1 MTGRIIRIISNLYTV
16 STNTKTYECR
26 ARGIFRKE
34 DISPLVGDIV
44 EFNESDLVITKI
56 MPRKNELTRPKV
68 ANIDKCII
76 VSSVKN
82 PDFSSFL
89 LDKMLVNIIL
99 NNIEPV
105 IVLSKYDLLD
115 DEEKSSINKIKDY
128 YNKIGIKTLINDDIS
143 TIKKYIS
150 SCTIALTGQTG
161 AGKSTL
167 INKMD
172 ESLNLKTDDIS
183 YALNRGKHT
192 TRHVELFKV
201 DDFYI
206 MDTPGFSALDITVP
220 NISVRFA
227 FTEFPNDECKF
238 NDCKHLNE
246 KGCRVKELVENGS
259 ILESRYENYRKMVSE

>member
-16 STNTKTYECR
+16 STNDQIYECR
-26 ARGIFRKE
+26 ARGLFRKK
-34 DISPLVGDIV
+34 DITPLVGDIV
-44 EFNESDLVITKI
+44 EFSESDLYITDI
-56 MPRKNELTRPKV
+56 TPRKNELSRPKV

-105 IVLSKYDLLD
+105 IVFTKYDLLD
-115 DEEKSSINKIKDY
+115 DNEKLNINTIKDY
-128 YNKIGIKTLINDDIS
+128 YNKIGIKTFINDEIP

-150 SCTIALTGQTG
+150 GSILALTGQTG

-172 ESLNLKTDDIS
+172 ASLNLKTDDIS
-183 YALNRGKHT
+183 IALNRGKHT
-192 TRHVELFKV
+192 TRLVELYAL

-206 MDTPGFSALDITVP
+206 MDTPGFSALDINTP
-220 NISVRFA
+220 KSEVRFA
-227 FTEFPNDECKF
+227 FSEFPNDECKF
-238 NDCKHLNE
+238 NDCKHLHE
-246 KGCRVKELVENGS
+246 TGCRVKELVEEKI
-259 ILESRYENYRKMVSE
+259 ILESRYENYRKMVEE

>member
-16 STNTKTYECR
+16 SRGEEIYECR

-34 DISPLVGDIV
+34 DIIPLVGDII
-44 EFNESDLVITKI
+44 EFDENDLIITKI
-56 MPRKNELTRPKV
+56 NPRKNELSRPKV

-105 IVLSKYDLLD
+105 VVFSKYDLLND
-115 DEEKSSINKIKDY
+115 DEKSSIDAILDY

-143 TIKKYIS
+143 SIKEYIS
-150 SCTIALTGQTG
+150 GCTIALTGQTG

-172 ESLNLKTDDIS
+172 ASLNLKTDDIS

-192 TRHVELFKV
+192 TRHVELFNV
-201 DDFYI
+201 SDFYI
-206 MDTPGFSALDITVP
+206 MDTPGFSALDISVP
-220 NISVRFA
+220 KISVRFA
-227 FTEFPNDECKF
+227 FPEFPNDECKF
-238 NDCKHLNE
+238 NDCKHLGE
-246 KGCRVKELVENGS
+246 KGCRVKEMVSEGT

>member
-16 STNTKTYECR
+16 STNDNTYECR
-26 ARGIFRKE
+26 ARGVFRDK
-34 DISPLVGDIV
+34 DITPLVGDIV
-44 EFNESDLVITKI
+44 EFNESDLLITKV
-56 MPRKNELTRPKV
+56 MARKNELSRPKV

-76 VSSVKN
+76 VSSLKN
-82 PDFSSFL
+82 PEFSSFL

-105 IVLSKYDLLD
+105 IVFSKYDLLD
-115 DEEKSSINKIKDY
+115 DDEKKSIKLVQDY
-128 YNKIGIKTLINDDIS
+128 YNKIGIKTLINDDIVA
-143 TIKKYIS
+143 IKKYIKDN
-150 SCTIALTGQTG
+150 TLALTGQTG

-172 ESLNLKTDDIS
+172 VTLNLKTDDIS

-206 MDTPGFSALDITVP
+206 MDTPGFSALDINVSK
-220 NISVRFA
+220 ISIRFA
-227 FTEFPNDECKF
+227 FPEFPNDECKF
-238 NDCKHLNE
+238 NDCRHVGE
-246 KGCRVKELVENGS
+246 KECRVKELVEEGV
-259 ILESRYENYRKMVSE
+259 ILRSRYENYRKMVEE

>member
-99 NNIEPV
+99 NNIEP
-105 IVLSKYDLLD
+105 
-115 DEEKSSINKIKDY
+115 
-128 YNKIGIKTLINDDIS
+128 LINDDIS

-150 SCTIALTGQTG
+150 GCTIALTGQTG

-206 MDTPGFSALDITVP
+206 MDTPGFSALDINVP
-220 NISVRFA
+220 KISVRFA
-227 FTEFPNDECKF
+227 FPEFPNDECKF

>member
-16 STNTKTYECR
+16 ASGVNTYECR

-34 DISPLVGDIV
+34 NLTPLVGDIV
-44 EFNESDLVITKI
+44 EFSDGDSLITDIKS
-56 MPRKNELTRPKV
+56 RKNELSRPKV

-76 VSSVKN
+76 VSSLKN

-105 IVLSKYDLLD
+105 IVFTKYDLLG
-115 DEEKSSINKIKDY
+115 ESELESIKVIQDY
-128 YNKIGIKTLINDDIS
+128 YNKIGIKAFINNDIQA
-143 TIKKYIS
+143 IKKELS
-150 SCTIALTGQTG
+150 GSTIALTGQTG

-172 ESLNLKTDDIS
+172 ATLNLKTDDIS
-183 YALNRGKHT
+183 IALNRGKHT

-206 MDTPGFSALDITVP
+206 MDTPGFSALDI
-220 NISVRFA
+220 NIPKSEVRFA
-227 FTEFPNDECKF
+227 FPEFPNEECKF
-238 NDCKHLNE
+238 NDCKHFHE
-246 KGCRVKELVENGS
+246 AGCRVKELVEQGV
-259 ILESRYENYRKMVSE
+259 ILESRYENYRKMVEE

>member
-16 STNTKTYECR
+16 SANNEIYECR
-26 ARGIFRKE
+26 ARGLFRKK
-34 DISPLVGDIV
+34 DITPLVGDIV
-44 EFNESDLVITKI
+44 EFSESDLYITDI
-56 MPRKNELTRPKV
+56 TPRKNELSRPKV

-89 LDKMLVNIIL
+89 LDKMLVNIML

-105 IVLSKYDLLD
+105 VVFTKYDLLD
-115 DEEKSSINKIKDY
+115 ESEKSSINSIKDY

-143 TIKKYIS
+143 TIKSYIS
-150 SCTIALTGQTG
+150 GSTIALTGQTG

-172 ESLNLKTDDIS
+172 ASLNLKTDDIS
-183 YALNRGKHT
+183 IALNRGKHT

-206 MDTPGFSALDITVP
+206 MDTPGFSALDINVP
-220 NISVRFA
+220 KISVRFA
-227 FTEFPNDECKF
+227 FPEFPNDECKF
-238 NDCKHLNE
+238 NDCKHIGE
-246 KGCRVKELVENGS
+246 SGCRIKELVEDGT
-259 ILESRYENYRKMVSE
+259 ILESRYENYRKMVEE